1 MIQMAVRSFVEFL
14 LQAGDIDNRIGKTM
28 DTEAMAE
35 GRRIH
40 KKIQNRMGSEY
51 QAEVPLSILIPMEK
65 FELSLTGRADGIIES
80 EGKTPVVDEI
90 KGVYMDVMN
99 MQKPVE
105 VHLAQA
111 KCYAYMYA
119 SERELPEMN
128 VRMTYCN
135 MHTEEIRY
143 FHEQYSMKELKSW
156 FFQMIEAYRKWGEF
170 QVEWLET
177 RQKSIPQVQFPYP
190 YRVGQKEL
198 AAFVYK
204 TIAAGER
211 LFIQAPTGVGKTIS
225 TVFPAVK
232 AVGEEKGDKIF
243 YLTAKTI
250 TRVVAKEAL
259 ALLQK
264 QGLRYKISLLTAKE
278 KLCFCEEMDCNP
290 VNCPYAKGH
299 YDRVNDAVYDLL
311 NKEDVFD
318 REIIEKQAKEFQVCP
333 FELGLDLSLW
343 SDAIVCDY
351 NYVFDPTASL
361 KRFFAEGKQY
371 DYIFLIDECHNL
383 VERAREMY
391 SAVLWKEQFLEIKKL
406 VIEDYRKLANQLEKC
421 NKILLRWKRECE
433 NCMVLSDLEEFPVAL
448 VRLMGEMENYFELEE
463 DRTRRKKVMELYL
476 ECRHFLAMYE
486 EMDDNYIM
494 YTEFT
499 DNGSFFVKLF
509 CVNPALPL
517 RRCLDKGNST
527 IFFSATLL
535 PIQYYKELLTA
546 ELEDKAVYA
555 RSPFDA
561 SKRLILAAEDVTSRY
576 KRRNRQEYE
585 KIASYLYQMVQGK
598 RGNYLAFFPS
608 YAYEQQ
614 VYECF
619 VELYGEEEI
628 SLVFQSASMSEGER
642 EAYLQAFSV
651 QREKSLLG
659 FSVIGGIFSEG
670 IDLKED
676 SLIGAAIIGTGLPG
690 ISKERD
696 LLMEYFN
703 KRNMN
708 GFDFAYRYPGMN
720 KVLQA
725 AGRVIRTVE
734 DTGVILLLDERFL
747 FREQQ
752 SLFPREWQDVRRC
765 RLSNVADKICD
776 FWKSLA

>member
-1 MIQMAVRSFVEFL
+1 MIQMAVRTFVEFL
-14 LQAGDIDNRIGKTM
+14 LQSGDIDNRIGKTM

-40 KKIQNRMGSEY
+40 KKIQNRMGSDY
-51 QAEVPLSILIPMEK
+51 KPEVPLSIVIPMEK
-65 FELSLTGRADGIIES
+65 FELSLTGRADGIIEA
-80 EGKTPVVDEI
+80 EGKTPVIDEI

-99 MQKPVE
+99 MQKPIE

-111 KCYAYMYA
+111 KCYAYMYG
-119 SERELPEMN
+119 SDHNLTEID

-135 MHTEEIRY
+135 MNTEEIRY
-143 FHEQYSMKELKSW
+143 FHQHFSIEELEGW
-156 FFQMIEAYRKWGEF
+156 FFHLVEDYQKWGEF
-170 QVEWLET
+170 QVEWLEE
-177 RQKSIPQVQFPYP
+177 RQNSIPQVQFPYP

-232 AVGEEKGDKIF
+232 AVGQEKGDKIF
-243 YLTAKTI
+243 YLTAKTV

-278 KLCFCEEMDCNP
+278 KLCFCEETDCNP
-290 VNCPYAKGH
+290 GNCSYAKGH

-311 NKEDVFD
+311 SKEDVFD
-318 REIIEKQAKEFQVCP
+318 RETIERQAREFQVCP

-361 KRFFAEGKQY
+361 KRFFAEGKKL

-391 SAVLWKEQFLEIKKL
+391 SAVLWKEQFLEVKNL
-406 VIEDYRKLANQLEKC
+406 VKEEYRKLSRQLEKC

-433 NCMVLSDLEEFPVAL
+433 SCMVLSDLEEFPIVL
-448 VRLMGEMENYFELEE
+448 VRLMGEMEDYFELDE

-499 DNGSFFVKLF
+499 ENGMFFVKLF

-546 ELEDKAVYA
+546 DLEDKAVYA
-555 RSPFDA
+555 QSPFDD

-614 VYECF
+614 VYDCF
-619 VELYGEEEI
+619 VEKYGEEEI
-628 SLVFQSASMSEGER
+628 KLVFQSASMSEEER
-642 EAYLQAFSV
+642 EAYLQAFAG
-651 QREKSLLG
+651 RGEKSLLG

-676 SLIGAAIIGTGLPG
+676 SLIGAAIVGTGLPG

-703 KRNMN
+703 RRNMN

-747 FREQQ
+747 SREQQ
-752 SLFPREWQDVRRC
+752 SLFPREWQGVKRC
-765 RLSNVADKICD
+765 RLHNVADKIQE

>member
-14 LQAGDIDNRIGKTM
+14 LQAGDIDNRIGKTI

-40 KKIQNRMGSEY
+40 KKLQNRMGAEY
-51 QAEVPLSILIPMEK
+51 QAEVPLSIIIPLEK

-99 MQKPVE
+99 MKEAVP

-119 SERELPEMN
+119 NDHELTEME

-143 FHEQYSMKELKSW
+143 FYYHFSMKELKNW
-156 FFQMIEAYRKWGEF
+156 FFEMVEAYRRWGEF
-170 QVEWLET
+170 QVEWLEK
-177 RQKSIPQVQFPYP
+177 RQNSIPQVQFPYP

-311 NKEDVFD
+311 KKEDVFD
-318 REIIEKQAKEFQVCP
+318 RETIEKQAREFQVCP
-333 FELGLDLSLW
+333 FELGLDVSIW

-361 KRFFAEGKQY
+361 KRFFAEGKRY

-391 SAVLWKEQFLEIKKL
+391 SAVLWKEQFLEIKNL
-406 VIEDYRKLANQLEKC
+406 VKEEYRKLANQLDKC

-433 NCMVLSDLEEFPVAL
+433 SCMVLSDLEELPIAL
-448 VRLMGEMENYFELEE
+448 VRLMGEMEDYFEAEE
-463 DRTRRKKVMELYL
+463 DRARRKKVMELYL

-499 DNGSFFVKLF
+499 ESGRFFLKLF

-555 RSPFDA
+555 KSPFDA
-561 SKRLILAAEDVTSRY
+561 DKRLILAAEDVTSRY

-585 KIASYLYQMVQGK
+585 KIASYLYRMVKGK
-598 RGNYLAFFPS
+598 CGNYLAFFPS
-608 YAYEQQ
+608 YVYEQQ
-614 VYECF
+614 VYNCF

-628 SLVFQSASMSEGER
+628 DLVFQSASMSEMER
-642 EAYLQAFSV
+642 EAYLQAFAV
-651 QREKSLLG
+651 GREKSLLG

-690 ISKERD
+690 ISNEKD

-703 KRNMN
+703 RRNMN

-747 FREQQ
+747 SREQQ
-752 SLFPREWQDVRRC
+752 SLFPREWQDVKRC
-765 RLSNVADKICD
+765 RLHNVADKIGD